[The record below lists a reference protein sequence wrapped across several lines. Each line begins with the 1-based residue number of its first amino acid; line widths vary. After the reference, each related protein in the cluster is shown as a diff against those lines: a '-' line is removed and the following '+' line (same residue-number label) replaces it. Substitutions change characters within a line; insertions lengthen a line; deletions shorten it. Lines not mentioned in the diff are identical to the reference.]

1 MSEDYLT
8 AIGIK
13 DGIPGTALAR
23 EQNFRN
29 LTNGLKMQT
38 EDGTI
43 LQPFVGEV
51 QFKDGTSVQ
60 EDIVLQPALEY
71 RIMARAA
78 EDGSPYKLI
87 GWNDLSGDAP
97 SIYHIAHNEAI
108 HSMQEMK
115 SVTAVSK
122 DEEMAGI
129 KYANEMSNAFYNMFA
144 NFEKQ
149 GKNPGFLGWSY
160 NADMVNFTAKWMKE
174 FEKLSPASR
183 VVATFKFLEG
193 THGRVS
199 QRRFTHHLPPVSG
212 RSTGISLLDANTM
225 KKYFN
230 LYNEVLTDAEYRL
243 QRDVREKSDFASYT
257 WLQKKKGCK

>member
-1 MSEDYLT
+1 MIIT
-8 AIGIK
+8 
-13 DGIPGTALAR
+13 
-23 EQNFRN
+23 N
-29 LTNGLKMQT
+29 LTEQMMYR
-38 EDGTI
+38 I
-43 LQPFVGEV
+43 LMESIEENYD
-51 QFKDGTSVQ
+51 KEQ
-60 EDIVLQPALEY
+60 EDRETKMDLYEGINLQEDLKKYFDSESLSQIPPAYLNLTRSIIEK
-71 RIMARAA
+71 RAGVYQQQPVRYA
-78 EDGSPYKLI
+78 DQRYLDALG
-87 GWNDLSGDAP
+87 DLNG
-97 SIYHIAHNEAI
+97 
-108 HSMQEMK
+108 
-115 SVTAVSK
+115 V
-122 DEEMAGI
+122 
-129 KYANEMSNAFYNMFA
+129 
-144 NFEKQ
+144 
-149 GKNPGFLGWSY
+149 
-160 NADMVNFTAKWMKE
+160 MKE